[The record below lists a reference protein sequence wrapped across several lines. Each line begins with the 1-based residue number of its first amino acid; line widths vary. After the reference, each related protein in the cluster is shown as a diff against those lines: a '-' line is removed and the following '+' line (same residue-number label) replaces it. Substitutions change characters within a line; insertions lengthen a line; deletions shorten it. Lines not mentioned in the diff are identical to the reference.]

1 MKRCPQC
8 EFIYEDD
15 QSLCDMDG
23 VLLVF
28 DSRSLPNLH
37 ALAPGEAAAL
47 APARA
52 HWRHRTFPAMAA
64 LILATVFS
72 LVYFVSTQR
81 SVSTSAPISGASVT
95 EPLANSAVPSNSPD
109 SNQAQPSPAAET
121 NGEVAETT
129 APKRED
135 NAKAPA
141 TAAAATAPAKKPAAA
156 KSATQSKPVEA
167 SAREPKKD
175 DSKVGSLLKK
185 TGNILKKPFKH

>member
-37 ALAPGEAAAL
+37 ALAPGEAAL
-47 APARA
+47 APART

-81 SVSTSAPISGASVT
+81 SVPTTAPITGASVT
-95 EPLANSAVPSNSPD
+95 EPLANSAAPSNSPD
-109 SNQAQPSPAAET
+109 ANQVQPSPAAET

-141 TAAAATAPAKKPAAA
+141 AAAATAASAKKPVAA

-167 SAREPKKD
+167 PAREPKKD
-175 DSKVGSLLKK
+175 DSKVGSFLKK